1 MGCDE
6 GGRFAVAPD
15 KVQGQALGNTVL
27 SLWFSGK
34 TGTPSLAEKKILLIM
49 TLMREYIYYV
59 KYIG

>member
-34 TGTPSLAEKKILLIM
+34 TMGTPSLAEKKILLIM
-49 TLMREYIYYV
+49 TLIR
-59 KYIG
+59 